1 MADPFGG
8 SDDRGAPGKR
18 PAQTIEGKATEII
31 VEPNEPE
38 KEEAPR
44 QAPEPI
50 LDERSAPESK
60 DPAGAAEADR
70 SAEKQAAP
78 RTGPVELKGF
88 MTHLAAGMLGAV
100 IGVIGLAL
108 AWGLIPAREDA
119 DVAAVE
125 ERLASLEAKQQTA
138 VPAEA
143 VADLEKRLTAQM
155 GQQQLEIPSEVAAL
169 PERVGQI
176 EERFQALAK
185 SAEAGG
191 SVADAAAI
199 ATQIGEAEQRI
210 AGKIDETLAEKL
222 QSLRDEVGAQKQQLD
237 QLAAAPAADAPDSP
251 EIAALT
257 ERLAKLEQALPGLTE
272 SVASSARSA
281 KAGAAAL
288 AFADLTRAVRSGQP
302 FAAELAALKAVAP
315 DLPAATPLAAS
326 ADQGVAT
333 LETLHSTFE
342 AAREQSETPPAPKD
356 ESLIGSVL
364 ASARSAVRIRRM
376 DAADNA
382 TGPEA
387 AIARA
392 ERNLA
397 DGDVAAAVAQIK
409 SLPTPMQNAFTP
421 WLEQAKERLAA
432 EKAVAA
438 LEGEILPPLGAATEA
453 TPPRP

>member
-31 VEPNEPE
+31 VEPN

-50 LDERSAPESK
+50 LDDRSASESK
-60 DPAGAAEADR
+60 DRAGGVEADG
-70 SAEKQAAP
+70 SAEKRATP

-100 IGVIGLAL
+100 TGVIGLAL

-119 DVAAVE
+119 NVAAVE
-125 ERLASLEAKQQTA
+125 ERLTALEARQQA
-138 VPAEA
+138 AAPAEA
-143 VADLEKRLTAQM
+143 VADLEKRLTAQIA
-155 GQQQLEIPSEVAAL
+155 QRKPEISSEIAAL

-210 AGKIDETLAEKL
+210 AGKIDKALAEKL
-222 QSLRDEVGAQKQQLD
+222 QSLRDEIGAQKQQLD
-237 QLAAAPAADAPDSP
+237 QLAAAPAAGAPDSA

-288 AFADLTRAVRSGQP
+288 AFADLTRAIHSGQP

-315 DLPAATPLAAS
+315 DLPAAEPLAAS
-326 ADQGVAT
+326 AEQGVAT
-333 LETLHSTFE
+333 LETLRSTFKT
-342 AAREQSETPPAPKD
+342 AREQSETPPAAKD
-356 ESLIGSVL
+356 ESLIESVL
-364 ASARSAVRIRRM
+364 ASARSAVRVRRV
-376 DAADNA
+376 DAADSA

-387 AIARA
+387 SIARA

-397 DGDVAAAVAQIK
+397 DGDVAAAVAQIE
-409 SLPTPMQNAFTP
+409 SLPASMQNAFKP

-438 LEGEILPPLGAATEA
+438 LEGEILPPLGAAGEA
-453 TPPRP
+453 TPPRL

>member
-31 VEPNEPE
+31 AEPNEAE

-50 LDERSAPESK
+50 LDDRSTADSK
-60 DPAGAAEADR
+60 DPTGGTEADR
-70 SAEKQAAP
+70 GAEKRTPA

-100 IGVIGLAL
+100 TGVIGLAL

-125 ERLASLEAKQQTA
+125 ERLTALEAKQQA
-138 VPAEA
+138 AAPAEA
-143 VADLEKRLTAQM
+143 VADLEKRLTAQIA
-155 GQQQLEIPSEVAAL
+155 QQQPEVPSEVAAL

-199 ATQIGEAEQRI
+199 AAQIGEAEQRI

-222 QSLRDEVGAQKQQLD
+222 QSLRDEIGAQKQQLD
-237 QLAAAPAADAPDSP
+237 QLAAAPAGAPDSA
-251 EIAALT
+251 EIDALT

-288 AFADLTRAVRSGQP
+288 AFADLTRAIHSGQP
-302 FAAELAALKAVAP
+302 FAPELAALKAVAP
-315 DLPAATPLAAS
+315 DLPAAEPLAAS
-326 ADQGVAT
+326 ADKGVAT
-333 LETLHSTFE
+333 LETLRSTFE
-342 AAREQSETPPAPKD
+342 AAREQSETPPPAKD

-397 DGDVAAAVAQIK
+397 DGDVAAAVAQIE
-409 SLPTPMQNAFTP
+409 SLPAPMQDAFTP

-438 LEGEILPPLGAATEA
+438 LEGEILPPLGAPGEA